1 MIAMFI
7 FILVSDSK
15 LLSTKFL
22 LSLSDKFDLKETAY
36 ANIFVKNIH
45 KMQKSLL
52 IIVFSRLRPVS
63 VCLIKSSF
71 ATRTPKKPMADMGK
85 NQCNT
90 FFA

>member
-45 KMQKSLL
+45 QMQKSLL

-63 VCLIKSSF
+63 VCLKSSF

-85 NQCNT
+85 KQCNT